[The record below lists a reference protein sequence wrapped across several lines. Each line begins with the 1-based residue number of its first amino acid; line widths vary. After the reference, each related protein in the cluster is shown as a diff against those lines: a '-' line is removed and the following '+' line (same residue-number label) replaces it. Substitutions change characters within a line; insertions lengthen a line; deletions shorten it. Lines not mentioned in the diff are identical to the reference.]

1 MKRWTDFIYFFFSF
15 FGLLVGSLLIGLA
28 ATPSAWLVRLA
39 IQKASTFSNDWL
51 AALLIALTFGAS
63 YYLFGLMLMLII
75 VIIRTVLGLR
85 SKAVTD
91 QFYQPAAVGSAVNNY
106 FINIAHFLFLPL
118 VRGTPLLVWFYRGL
132 GAKIGH
138 DTFILSTRIWDLDMI
153 EIGNNCVIGGNVAM
167 SAHVVEG
174 TRGTMHGIKIG
185 NNVNIGADAMILPG
199 VTIEDNVIVGANSL
213 VPKGTHLESDSVY
226 GGVPAKKIR

>member
-28 ATPSAWLVRLA
+28 TTPSIWLVRLA
-39 IQKASTFSNDWL
+39 IHQASTLTNDWL
-51 AALLIALTFGAS
+51 AALLIALTIGAG
-63 YYLFGLMLMLII
+63 YYLFGLTLMLLI
-75 VIIRTVLGLR
+75 VIIRLVLGLR
-85 SKAVTD
+85 SKTISD
-91 QFYQPAAVGSAVNNY
+91 QFYQPAALGSAVNNY

-118 VRGTPLLVWFYRGL
+118 VRGTPILVWFYRGL
-132 GAKIGH
+132 GAKIGR
-138 DTFILSTRIWDLDMI
+138 DTFILSTRIWDLDVI
-153 EIGNNCVIGGNVAM
+153 EIGDNCVIGGNVAM

-174 TRGTMHGIKIG
+174 TKGTMHGIKIG

-213 VPKGTHLESDSVY
+213 VPKEAHLESNSVY